1 MVPDRRVLIGRTFPR
16 IKCVIDEET
25 MHSYLK
31 VSGEDMP
38 AYQND
43 EAASAMGYD
52 RRIIPPSYGPF
63 LALLIR
69 SFDWKNDFFLDF
81 RTGTAVFGEQEL
93 EYLRPLYFGET
104 LFVQGT
110 VLDVVEKKG
119 KKLFDVVKMKLTAT
133 DESGSTAFHGLLDY
147 ILFK

>member
-1 MVPDRRVLIGRTFPR
+1 MVPDRRVLIGRTFPP

-25 MHSYLK
+25 MQSYLQ

-43 EAASAMGYD
+43 EEALAMGYD

-69 SFDWKNDFFLDF
+69 SFDWEKDFFLDF

-110 VLDVVEKKG
+110 VLDVLEKKG

-133 DESGSTAFHGLLDY
+133 DESGSIAFHGLLDY

>member
-1 MVPDRRVLIGRTFPR
+1 M
-16 IKCVIDEET
+16 DEET
-25 MHSYLK
+25 MQSFLK
-31 VSGEDMP
+31 ISGEDMP

-43 EAASAMGYD
+43 EAALAMGYK

-69 SFDWKNDFFLDF
+69 SFDWEKDFFLDF
-81 RTGTAVFGEQEL
+81 ETGTAVFGEQEL

-104 LFVQGT
+104 LFVKGI
-110 VLDVVEKKG
+110 VLDVLEKKG
-119 KKLFDVVKMKLTAT
+119 KRLFDVVKMKLTAT
-133 DESGSTAFHGLLDY
+133 DENGAIAFHGLLDY